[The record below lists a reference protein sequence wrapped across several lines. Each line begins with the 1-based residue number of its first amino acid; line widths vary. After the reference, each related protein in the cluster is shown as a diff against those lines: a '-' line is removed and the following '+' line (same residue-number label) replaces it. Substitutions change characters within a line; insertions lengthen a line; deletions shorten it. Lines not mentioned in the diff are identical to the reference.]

1 LSKIEEL
8 DRETFPLMVLNASAG
23 SGKTHQLV
31 LEYLKILLS
40 ENGNRSKYKSIV
52 AMTFTN
58 KAALEMKN
66 RIIETLDG
74 IVRFDGSQKK
84 LESMMQTLIS
94 SLKMDELTL
103 KKRCEFAL
111 TDILH
116 GYEDFHVST
125 IDKFNLRLIRSFSR
139 DLDLPGDFEIN
150 LDERKLVEDVV
161 DLLMSKLGFD
171 SEEKLTKLMTRY
183 AKTNLE
189 EGARWDF
196 KRQLVEF
203 AMILSSERNQEMVAK
218 LMELQLDEAAYEE
231 LRSDLNVMKDALIST
246 IKAVGELFVSMNLD
260 ASSLP
265 GGKTTEKALLAVNG
279 IDSIPVP
286 KTNGELFSD
295 TVIKGC
301 SPDEKKY
308 FPAELADAILIA
320 NDLYVRTYPSYLVLQ
335 KYIANFFNM
344 ALLQFI
350 GTALNEIRDNEQLI
364 RISEF
369 NKLISHLVS
378 GEEAPYIYERL
389 GTRLEHFLLDEFQD
403 TSRLQWLNLIPLMHE
418 SLSNNRRD
426 LIVGDAKQSIYRFN
440 NGIADQFVALPTI
453 YNPENDAFIQRRSEY
468 FSMRGKKIDLEDNYR
483 SAKEIVAFN
492 NAFFEALK
500 PKLSERSQSFYNS
513 ISQNPKSK
521 KEGFVKVVSRLGKI
535 EFEDMMENIIEVI
548 QKCDED
554 DFQRGDICILTAK
567 NKEGSLIA
575 NALTDIGIE
584 VVSQESLLVAKD
596 PQVQLLVSYLKR
608 RAFPSKKTE
617 IKRFAELY
625 MRLSPN
631 GSIEKYLSYFENVT
645 LPNGTTFR
653 DFNDVRFI
661 EDYFEGES
669 KFFVSYENIY
679 DLAGKF
685 VEMMHWKETG
695 NPYLHH
701 FLDVIFDFQSN
712 KRSDLGYFLDY
723 FEDKKSVI
731 SLQMP
736 DSNKAVKI
744 MTIHKSKGLEF
755 PVVIIPSLDFDIK
768 IRNTSKFLVEVG
780 DKIIYS
786 HVSSKNKIT
795 ELATF
800 AQQEEELIFLDK
812 LNLCYVALTRP
823 IERLYAFNY
832 FKDGIGKLFHD
843 EILSMATDVGEMNE
857 TVFISGEEKSRVG
870 AEVKKEENFY
880 LPEEFSD
887 RLWYPDI
894 VFRKLNATEAELDQ
908 TEINFGNNFHAL
920 MAQCNS
926 KSEVEDQLTQMI
938 KEGLLDA
945 NNRDQLEEKA
955 IQLFNCAEQKG
966 ILNDVKEFINEELI
980 LVEMEDAKRPDK
992 ILVREN
998 QLIVID
1004 FKTGKE
1010 KLQHQFQIT
1019 NYNSILKEMF
1029 NCDVLSYL
1037 YYTETQE
1044 LIQI

>member
-1 LSKIEEL
+1 MSKIEEL

-84 LESMMQTLIS
+84 LESMMQTLMS

-161 DLLMSKLGFD
+161 DLLMSKLGFE

-218 LMELQLDEAAYEE
+218 LMELQLDETAYEE
-231 LRSDLNVMKDALIST
+231 LRSDLNVMKDALISS
-246 IKAVGELFVSMNLD
+246 IKGVGELFVSMNLD

-265 GGKTTEKALLAVNG
+265 GGKTTEKALLAING

-308 FPAELADAILIA
+308 FPSELADAILTA

-575 NALTDIGIE
+575 NALTDVGIE

-625 MRLSPN
+625 MRLTPN
-631 GSIEKYLSYFENVT
+631 GSIEKYLNYFENVT

-653 DFNDVRFI
+653 DFNDARFI

-843 EILSMATDVGEMNE
+843 EILTIATDVGEMNE
-857 TVFISGEEKSRVG
+857 TVFVSGEEKSRVG

-908 TEINFGNNFHAL
+908 SEINFGNNFHAL

-945 NNRDQLEEKA
+945 NNRDLLEEKA
-955 IQLFNCAEQKG
+955 IQFFDCAEQKG
-966 ILNDVKEFINEELI
+966 ILKDVKEFINEELI